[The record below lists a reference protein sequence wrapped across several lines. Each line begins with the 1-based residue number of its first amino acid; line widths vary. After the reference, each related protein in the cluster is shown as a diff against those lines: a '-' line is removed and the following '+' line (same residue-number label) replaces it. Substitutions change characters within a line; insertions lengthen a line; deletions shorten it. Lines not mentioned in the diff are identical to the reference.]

1 MGNDKKIKNKK
12 IKKPPQSRGGSQ
24 EVHKKMKWR
33 SKKFEIV
40 FVEPRNAR
48 RLSYLFIFLNKRKLI

>member
-48 RLSYLFIFLNKRKLI
+48 RLS